1 MKRILLEISPELSA
15 AIDAAR
21 GARKRNPAIEH
32 WLWRVADVKRAA
44 AMLGVRKPERPRV
57 GRPRNVGEA

>member
-1 MKRILLEISPELSA
+1 MKRILLEISPELAA

-21 GARKRNPAIEH
+21 GARKRNPAIEG

-44 AMLGVRKPERPRV
+44 AVLGLRKPERPRV
-57 GRPRNVGEA
+57 GRPRNAGEV